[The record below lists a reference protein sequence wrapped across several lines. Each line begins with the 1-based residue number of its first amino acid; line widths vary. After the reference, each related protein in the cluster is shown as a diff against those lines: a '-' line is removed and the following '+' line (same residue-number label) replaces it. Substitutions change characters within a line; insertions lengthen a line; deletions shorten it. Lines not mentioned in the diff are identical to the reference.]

1 MFSVFPEKT
10 VLIIMC
16 QTESVKSP
24 QHIIDVCTVS
34 ALYSRRLLAA
44 SYCCLVVQ
52 SQNFTEMMPNV

>member
-1 MFSVFPEKT
+1 
-10 VLIIMC
+10 MC

-34 ALYSRRLLAA
+34 ALYSQRLLAA